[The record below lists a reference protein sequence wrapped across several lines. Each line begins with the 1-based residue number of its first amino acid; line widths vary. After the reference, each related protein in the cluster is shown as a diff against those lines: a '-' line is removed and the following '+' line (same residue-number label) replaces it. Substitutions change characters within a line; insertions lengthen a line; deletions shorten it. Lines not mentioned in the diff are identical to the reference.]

1 MIRLKQIISRFNVV
15 VADYGDSKDC
25 RLHLYECHCK
35 KGEIVVGSP
44 QEKSE
49 PDKSWDTAP
58 VLLYIRGYGVISK
71 SVGQAEQIV
80 ADKERFIS
88 SQQGDGSVCFVRR
101 SQVGPLLDKL
111 EKSLLHVECV
121 NNDADVIAR
130 GKEGF
135 DSAVNWKNLV
145 RPDSMGA
152 RLSAQ
157 LYRKAKLVV
166 LIVVLG
172 MLSVNFVVRG
182 TIDQKY
188 AEGHALLGALQ
199 NEKGRQNELSKQEQD
214 MMKEFAVGISSGFA
228 LLSDRIGAAVPS
240 PVILRNLAIQPPLKR
255 IEEGK
260 PFKVEVSKVVI
271 KGESAD
277 AAGVSLFASR
287 LKDIE
292 GVRDLKISSVE
303 QNRDGQSLNFVIE
316 MEL

>member
-1 MIRLKQIISRFNVV
+1 MIRLKQIISRFDVV
-15 VADYGDSKDC
+15 VADYGDSKVC
-25 RLHLYECHCK
+25 RLLLYECRCK
-35 KGEIVVGSP
+35 KGKIEVGSP
-44 QEKSE
+44 QEKSK
-49 PDKSWDTAP
+49 PDKSWDTVP
-58 VLLYIRGYGVISK
+58 VLLYIGGYGVISK
-71 SVGQAEQIV
+71 PAGQAEQIV
-80 ADKERFIS
+80 ADKEKFIS
-88 SQQGDGSVCFVRR
+88 SKQGDGVVCFVRR

-121 NNDADVIAR
+121 SSDIDILACA
-130 GKEGF
+130 KKYY

-157 LYRKAKLVV
+157 LYKKAKMIV

-182 TIDQKY
+182 TIDRKY

-214 MMKEFAVGISSGFA
+214 MMKEFAVGINSGFA
-228 LLSDRIGAAVPS
+228 LLSDRIGAAVPG
-240 PVILRNLAIQPPLKR
+240 PVILRNLAIQPPVKR

-260 PFKVEVSKVVI
+260 SFKVEASKVVI

-277 AAGVSLFASR
+277 AAGISLFASR

-292 GVRDLKISSVE
+292 GVCGLKISSVE
-303 QNRDGQSLNFVIE
+303 QSRDGQSLNFVIE

>member
-58 VLLYIRGYGVISK
+58 VLLYICGYGVISK

-214 MMKEFAVGISSGFA
+214 MMKEFAVGLNSGFA
-228 LLSDRIGAAVPS
+228 LLSDRIGAAVPGA
-240 PVILRNLAIQPPLKR
+240 VILRNLTIQPPVKR

-260 PFKVEVSKVVI
+260 PFKVEASKAVV

-303 QNRDGQSLNFVIE
+303 QSRDGQSLNFVIE